1 MHINDQNPILYEW
14 KTTLSNLGPVALG
27 KHDMALVWF
36 LIEIKTIG

>member
-1 MHINDQNPILYEW
+1 MHTNDQNPNLYEW
-14 KTTLSNLGPVALG
+14 IITLSNLGPVALR